1 MFPAATAR
9 SDVPGSSRRRI
20 PQHHSNQEIDTMTK
34 LFSALI
40 LTAFAFGAQAASHA
54 GGAPMKDKAASAPAA
69 AASAAKKDMKKDAK
83 PAAKKEEAKK

>member
-1 MFPAATAR
+1 
-9 SDVPGSSRRRI
+9 
-20 PQHHSNQEIDTMTK
+20 MTK

>member
-1 MFPAATAR
+1 MLPEATPP
-9 SDVPGSSRRRI
+9 SDVPGLSGRRI
-20 PQHHSNQEIDTMTK
+20 PKHFSNQEIHNMTK

-69 AASAAKKDMKKDAK
+69 AASAAKKDAK
-83 PAAKKEEAKK
+83 PAAKKEQAKK

>member
-1 MFPAATAR
+1 LQFPAATVP
-9 SDVPGSSRRRI
+9 SDVLGVPGAGFHDA
-20 PQHHSNQEIDTMTK
+20 PTNETNTMTK

-69 AASAAKKDMKKDAK
+69 AASAAKKEMKKEV
-83 PAAKKEEAKK
+83 KKEEAKK

>member
-1 MFPAATAR
+1 MPDFR
-9 SDVPGSSRRRI
+9 SQI
-20 PQHHSNQEIDTMTK
+20 HHEIDTMTK
-34 LFSALI
+34 LFTALI

-69 AASAAKKDMKKDAK
+69 AASAAKKDAKKDAK